1 MHQHRNP
8 RARGPKGSWQTTR
21 RWAWLGLILTALYGL
36 AAGPADSWQRP
47 AFGQATEEKPAGQ
60 AEAAKPETAVALIQ
74 VPLPLTGNVDQ
85 LVRGQVSRALN
96 RLPSDAKRSTLILEF
111 HPTADGAGE
120 GSDFGRAHS
129 LARFLVSEKL
139 ARVKT
144 VAFLPN
150 SVKGHAVLPIL
161 ACEQIVM
168 ARDAEIGDA
177 GADEKLLDETM
188 RGAYREFADRRRT
201 VHSAVAL
208 GFLDNDLEVT
218 RVTTPDG
225 IRYEL
230 AAGLADL
237 RAKGLA
243 NKETTVFAAGE
254 PHLLT
259 GSEMRQEGFAT
270 HLAEDKAGLA
280 TALGIPPSALRAP
293 LDPEEGWRAIRVDI
307 DGPVTHQKVNWV
319 LRVVDDHAKRNDFN
333 LLCIF
338 LNSAGGNADESIRLA
353 SQIASF
359 PKQIRTVAVVQRE
372 ALADAGII
380 AWACDDL
387 VMWDTATIGGQGN
400 LNSRHNKSDRETLR
414 APLERIAELRQRNWS
429 LPLAMID
436 DETQVWPY
444 QRMGSTDRVFL
455 SPDEWNQLPEKESWE
470 KGPNLLDIDSGLD
483 AKTAADIGLATHVV
497 HNLAEFRSLY
507 HLEGE
512 LKNVRSN
519 WALQAIEW
527 LADPKLSAML
537 LFVAMFAL
545 MIEFSS
551 PGIGLPGFISLL
563 CFVLFFW
570 ANFLNGNATGLE
582 ILLFVVGILCV
593 LIEVFVAPG
602 TFVFGIGGGLMVVT
616 SLILASQTFVLP
628 TNIYQLKQMPVSLGI
643 FAVGIAGGIVAIG
656 LIRRYLPDTPY
667 FNKMI
672 LKPPQDE
679 ELEERLTREQLVQ
692 WAHLA
697 GKRGVTTT
705 ALFPSGKAL
714 FGNEMVDVV
723 SAGEMI
729 EKGASVVVIEVLG
742 SRVLV
747 REVS

>member
-1 MHQHRNP
+1 M
-8 RARGPKGSWQTTR
+8 
-21 RWAWLGLILTALYGL
+21 ALYGS
-36 AAGPADSWQRP
+36 AGTWSESWSRP
-47 AFGQATEEKPAGQ
+47 AYGQAGKEKAQ
-60 AEAAKPETAVALIQ
+60 AAEAQHEAAVVLIQ
-74 VPLPLTGNVDQ
+74 VPLPLTDSVDQ
-85 LVRGQVSRALN
+85 NVQRQISRALK
-96 RLPSDAKRSTLILEF
+96 RLPSDARRPTLILEF
-111 HPTADGAGE
+111 RPAPDTAGE

-129 LARFLVSEKL
+129 LARFLVSEEL
-139 ARVKT
+139 ATVKT

-150 SVKGHAVLPIL
+150 SVKGHAVLPVL

-168 ARDAEIGDA
+168 ARDAEIGSA
-177 GADEKLLDETM
+177 GIDEKLLDETM

-201 VHSAVAL
+201 VPAAVAL
-208 GFLDNDLEVT
+208 GFLDNELEVT

-225 IRYEL
+225 IRHEL
-230 AAGLADL
+230 PDGLADL

-243 NKETTVFAAGE
+243 NKETTLFVAGE

-259 GSEMRQEGFAT
+259 GSEMRMHGFAT
-270 HLAEDKAGLA
+270 HLAEDKAGVA
-280 TALGIPPSALRAP
+280 AALGIPPSSLRSP

-307 DGPVTHQKVNWV
+307 DGPVTHQKVNWI
-319 LRVVDDHAKRNDFN
+319 LRVVDDHARRKDFN

-338 LNSAGGNADESIRLA
+338 IHSAGGNVDESIRLA
-353 SQIASF
+353 SKIATF
-359 PKQIRTVAVVQRE
+359 PKEIRTVAVVQRE
-372 ALADAGII
+372 ARADAGII

-387 VMWDTATIGGQGN
+387 VMWDSAHIGGQGN
-400 LNSRHNKSDRETLR
+400 NNPHHRREDREALR
-414 APLERIAELRQRNWS
+414 APLQRIAELRQRNWS
-429 LPLAMID
+429 LPLAMVD
-436 DETQVWPY
+436 AETQVWPY
-444 QRMGSTDRVFL
+444 QRMGSADRLFL
-455 SPDEWNQLPEKESWE
+455 SPEEWNELPEKEIWE
-470 KGPNLLDIDSGLD
+470 KEPALIDVAAGLN
-483 AKTAADIGLATHVV
+483 AQAAVDIGLATHIV
-497 HNLAEFRSLY
+497 HNLNEFKSLY

-551 PGIGLPGFISLL
+551 PGLGLPGFISLV

-570 ANFLNGNATGLE
+570 SNYLHGNATGLE
-582 ILLFVVGILCV
+582 ILLFVVGVICV

-602 TFVFGIGGGLMVVT
+602 TFVFGVGGGLMILS

-628 TNIYQLKQMPVSLGI
+628 SNVYELRQLPVSLGI
-643 FAVGIAGGIVAIG
+643 FTVGIAGGLVAIA
-656 LIRRYLPDTPY
+656 LIRRFLPNTPY

-679 ELEERLTREQLVQ
+679 ELEERLAREQLVQ
-692 WAHLA
+692 WAHLV

-705 ALFPSGKAL
+705 GLYPSGKAL
-714 FGNEMVDVV
+714 FGNELVDVV
-723 SAGEMI
+723 STGEAI
-729 EKGASVVVIEVLG
+729 DKGAHVVVVEVLG

-747 REVS
+747 QEVK